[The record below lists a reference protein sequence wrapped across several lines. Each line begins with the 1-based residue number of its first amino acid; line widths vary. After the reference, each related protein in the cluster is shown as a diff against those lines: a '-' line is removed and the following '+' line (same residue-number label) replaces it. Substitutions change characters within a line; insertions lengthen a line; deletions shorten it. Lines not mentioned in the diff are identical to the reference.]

1 MGAKE
6 GRPLRRPIREYV
18 HPAGVGG
25 ECRRLACPDPGSIK
39 GPNGLERG
47 DAAGRLL
54 FFREDVGCS
63 AIPAEDD
70 EASDVLVMSVGV
82 KPVEP
87 GWEGAL
93 ETTRW
98 RRWEPLPISDED
110 ADLSA
115 DGSGIGVRLDRVDGD
130 HALGEIHIRSAGPS
144 RAFRIDGDFSAIVCA
159 PSSD

>member
-1 MGAKE
+1 MQE
-6 GRPLRRPIREYV
+6 
-18 HPAGVGG
+18 VGM
-25 ECRRLACPDPGSIK
+25 S
-39 GPNGLERG
+39 GPRI
-47 DAAGRLL
+47 DHAAGRLL

-115 DGSGIGVRLDRVDGD
+115 DGSGIGVRLGRVDGD